1 MEMVRLDEDPEP
13 EDVEDEED
21 DEGSYTDSN

>member
-13 EDVEDEED
+13 VDGEDEED
-21 DEGSYTDSN
+21 DEGNVVDSN